1 MLIFVIITNVIINT
15 IWLLTH
21 LLYVWFVSKFQL
33 FGWESSLVTVVLS
46 ETVASEPGWLLY
58 NKKKAYSTHSDLLIF
73 SATYWIHLYNLLSMG
88 SVDFYFFIRN

>member
-1 MLIFVIITNVIINT
+1 MFIFVIITNVIIINT

-33 FGWESSLVTVVLS
+33 FEWESSLVTVVLS

-73 SATYWIHLYNLLSMG
+73 SGILNS
-88 SVDFYFFIRN
+88 FI

>member
-33 FGWESSLVTVVLS
+33 FEWESSLVTVVLS

-58 NKKKAYSTHSDLLIF
+58 NKKKHIPHILI
-73 SATYWIHLYNLLSMG
+73 YWC
-88 SVDFYFFIRN
+88 SVLHIEFIYITFCQWEV